1 MPMVPPNPG
10 FMQEKVQKGYFL
22 KKDAILEAGT
32 FLVFGCLKICTKCFI
47 FHVISNAITHLNE
60 VSAEEI

>member
-22 KKDAILEAGT
+22 KEGLTSIDSFCLFQVPMNLPKAWNTKLEAGI
-32 FLVFGCLKICTKCFI
+32 FLAV
-47 FHVISNAITHLNE
+47 
-60 VSAEEI
+60 